1 MHVRRVILAGFFVS
15 GKLIWA
21 QTDVNAP
28 VTAVKSVMLAGV
40 EAVAPSPSLGVLPAA
55 AGPVSVPLNNDRIFK
70 IIPDYQTVQN
80 SNGNIAP
87 LTTREKWNLAWKET
101 VDPFNFAN
109 AAVGA
114 LWSQATNSMPRYGR
128 SGPALGERC
137 GAALADFS
145 SQNFLST
152 GLFASVLH
160 QDPRY
165 FRKGPSAGFWT
176 RVGASL
182 KQIVIARNDSGREVI
197 NGSNF
202 LGMAAG
208 IGVSNLYYPSDS
220 RRGSV
225 MLGRVFTGITGD
237 AMGNLMSEF
246 WPDLRKKLFHKK
258 QR

>member
-21 QTDVNAP
+21 QTNVDLPITPVN
-28 VTAVKSVMLAGV
+28 SVMLAGAA
-40 EAVAPSPSLGVLPAA
+40 AVVPSPALGVLPAA
-55 AGPVSVPLNNDRIFK
+55 GGPVSVPLNSERIFK
-70 IIPDYQTVQN
+70 VIPDYQTVQD
-80 SNGNIAP
+80 SNRNIAP
-87 LTTREKWNLAWKET
+87 LTTRDKWNLAWKET

-114 LWSQATNSMPRYGR
+114 AWSQLNNSMPRYGR
-128 SGPALGERC
+128 NGAALGERF

-145 SQNFLST
+145 SQNFLAT

-160 QDPRY
+160 EDPRY

-176 RVGASL
+176 RVGYSL
-182 KQIVIARNDSGREVI
+182 KQIVVARSDSGREMF

-208 IGVSNLYYPSDS
+208 IGLSNLYYPPES

-225 MLGRVFTGITGD
+225 MLGRVSTGITGD
-237 AMGNLMSEF
+237 AIGNLMSEF
-246 WPDLRKKLFHKK
+246 WPDVRKKLFHKK
-258 QR
+258 QP